1 MSKKVELDD
10 LVAGDAVIVIWEDHY
25 RTHGHT
31 PISTRP
37 MSVKSYGEVADIS
50 DIGLALIQNLVIN
63 ATAIGADPCMD
74 GQFILRD
81 RIKEVLTL

>member
-1 MSKKVELDD
+1 MSKKVELDS
-10 LVAGDAVIVIWEDHY
+10 LVAGDAVVVIWEDHY

-31 PISTRP
+31 PVSTRP
-37 MSVKSYGEVADIS
+37 MSVKSYGEVVEVS
-50 DIGLALIQNLVIN
+50 EVGLALIQNLVIN
-63 ATAIGADPCMD
+63 AVAIGADPCMD

>member
-1 MSKKVELDD
+1 MSKKVELDN
-10 LVAGDAVIVIWEDHY
+10 LVAGDAVMVIWEDHY

-31 PISTRP
+31 PVSTRP
-37 MSVKSYGEVADIS
+37 MSVKSYGEVVEVS
-50 DIGLALIQNLVIN
+50 DVGLALIQNLVLN